1 MNEQHD
7 HPLDPRLQEKLALLR
22 PTPPRDLK
30 AIARGRERFLSELD
44 SMPEFKASPRFAWLT
59 RWFKSNQISKEDNPV
74 SNGTKRLAFSA
85 LMAAIVILVFLFGGV
100 SATAL
105 AAQSAL
111 PGDALYP
118 VKTGLEQTR
127 VALARDAYSE
137 AQLYLQ
143 FAQRR
148 LDEINALIQEGRF
161 DDIATAA
168 QEFEAYTNKAIAALQ
183 VVMAGD
189 PDRAAMLSQQVS
201 AALVGYAQALK
212 GVWVSVPET
221 VKPAVEKAISASQN
235 NEGFPLSGDDNA
247 NDNANDNGHENGF
260 GNDNANDNGND
271 NGNDNANDNENG
283 NDNGNANDNGNGND
297 NANDNG
303 NDNANDNGNDNG
315 NDNSNDNDDDNGN
328 DNANDNGNDNAND
341 NGNDNGDDNGKDNAN
356 DNGND
361 NGNDNANDNENGND
375 NANDN
380 GDDNGN
386 DNGDDTGNDNSLI
399 LTPPIL
405 AS

>member
-1 MNEQHD
+1 M
-7 HPLDPRLQEKLALLR
+7 
-22 PTPPRDLK
+22 
-30 AIARGRERFLSELD
+30 
-44 SMPEFKASPRFAWLT
+44 
-59 RWFKSNQISKEDNPV
+59 

-271 NGNDNANDNENG
+271 NANDNGNDNANDNANDNENG

-341 NGNDNGDDNGKDNAN
+341 NGNDNGDDNGNDNAN

>member
-1 MNEQHD
+1 MTEQHD
-7 HPLDPRLQEKLALLR
+7 QPLDPRLQEKLELLR
-22 PTPPRDLK
+22 PTPPRDPQ
-30 AIARGRERFLSELD
+30 AVAHGRERFLSELD
-44 SMPEFKASPRFAWLT
+44 SMPEFKARTQFTWLT
-59 RWFKSNQISKEDNPV
+59 RWLKSNQISNKDYPMGNK
-74 SNGTKRLAFSA
+74 TKRLAFSA

-189 PDRAAMLSQQVS
+189 PDRAAALSQQVS
-201 AALVGYAQALK
+201 TALVRYAQALK

-221 VKPAVEKAISASQN
+221 VKPAVEKAIFASQSG
-235 NEGFPLSGDDNA
+235 ESFPLSGNDNDNGNA
-247 NDNANDNGHENGF
+247 NDNDNGNANDNENG
-260 GNDNANDNGND
+260 NANDNGND
-271 NGNDNANDNENG
+271 NDNDNGNDNDNDNANDNDNGNANDNDNDNANDNENG
-283 NDNGNANDNGNGND
+283 NTNDNDNDTANANANDTAHENDNDNPNDNDND
-297 NANDNG
+297 NANDN
-303 NDNANDNGNDNG
+303 D
-315 NDNSNDNDDDNGN
+315 NDND
-328 DNANDNGNDNAND
+328 
-341 NGNDNGDDNGKDNAN
+341 
-356 DNGND
+356 
-361 NGNDNANDNENGND
+361 
-375 NANDN
+375 
-380 GDDNGN
+380 
-386 DNGDDTGNDNSLI
+386 NDNSLI
-399 LTPPIL
+399 LMLPVL
-405 AS
+405 AI